1 MASEKKLRD
10 ALVDKNLY
18 FAAAQP
24 RSPPCWSIGMFK
36 NPTPTPETKT
46 WMVLGGA
53 DDYTAAEPCVELGK
67 KLKQMVAILRSQL
80 KRVGIMGLLRIMR
93 RNMRETRW
101 YLQNAR
107 AISLMMTVQL
117 VLATLIT
124 NGLIRGGLI
133 NALKEAHI
141 LEETNLLKIPLLNF
155 LKKLY

>member
-1 MASEKKLRD
+1 M
-10 ALVDKNLY
+10 
-18 FAAAQP
+18 
-24 RSPPCWSIGMFK
+24 
-36 NPTPTPETKT
+36 
-46 WMVLGGA
+46 
-53 DDYTAAEPCVELGK
+53 
-67 KLKQMVAILRSQL
+67 RSQL

-93 RNMRETRW
+93 RNMRETQW